1 MKKRTN
7 YNYTTLNAN
16 VRVTEQKAPTD
27 ESIKLLN
34 EFQEKAREN
43 IIDSIHIKNN
53 VFEAVA
59 LFFQNE
65 FPQRG
70 FKMMIKF
77 KLNGTEYKEKF
88 DIDDMEYYEA
98 TKQDA
103 IKGRYH
109 LFLNKLALRVSS
121 IMLQS
126 VLDDIVHFKAF

>member
-1 MKKRTN
+1 MKKN
-7 YNYTTLNAN
+7 YNYTTVNSN
-16 VRVTEQKAPTD
+16 VRVTEEKAPTD

-43 IIDSIHIKNN
+43 LVDSIHVKNN

-59 LFFQNE
+59 LFFQNK
-65 FPQRG
+65 FPKDG
-70 FKMMIKF
+70 FTMMIKF
-77 KLNGTEYKEKF
+77 ELNGIEYKEKF
-88 DIDDMEYYEA
+88 DIDGMEYYEA

-103 IKGRYH
+103 IGGRYN